1 MSYSKD
7 FTIEEMGKGL
17 NGTVEVRV
25 EYDWDAP
32 EPMVRYYPDGSGYPG
47 SPGGCEMT
55 SWTVTEY
62 SNGDVTVRRAERPD
76 WFAWLDGVVER
87 CMLADEDKYN
97 EEICEWHGDDG
108 WEPEP
113 DRYDD

>member
-17 NGTVEVRV
+17 NGSVDVLV
-25 EYDWDAP
+25 DYDWDAG
-32 EPMVRYYPDGSGYPG
+32 EPQTWDHPG

-55 SWTVTEY
+55 SWMVTAY

-87 CMLADEDKYN
+87 AMLDDEDRYN

-108 WEPEP
+108 WEPEV

>member
-17 NGTVEVRV
+17 NGCVEVRV
-25 EYDWDAP
+25 EYDWDP
-32 EPMVRYYPDGSGYPG
+32 GEPRTWDHPG
-47 SPGGCEMT
+47 DPGGCEMT

-62 SNGDVTVRRAERPD
+62 SNEDVTVQRAERPD
-76 WFAWLDGVVER
+76 WFAWLDSVVER
-87 CMLADEDKYN
+87 YMLADEDLYN

-108 WEPEP
+108 WEPEH